1 MNLEILKPIL
11 IDFDSLKVG
20 DKLWSFEL
28 GECTCGSINKQS
40 SYPIS
45 VYSDTQTILTYS
57 ENGVHSVDWAYP
69 SLFKCNPFE
78 WLANQ
83 NNQERVIEV
92 WCDNKWMKRVLHMF
106 KNDTVICW
114 RFAETIEEAKHET
127 RTTSFTRWREVPQ
140 TIELTIAEIAEKFG
154 VEPHQIKIHEPNS
167 KA

>member
-20 DKLWSFEL
+20 DKLWSIEL
-28 GECTCGSINKQS
+28 GECVVKKLTKSITF
-40 SYPIS
+40 PIECAAS
-45 VYSDTQTILTYS
+45 LKKIEAYSNDGIYYQTNT
-57 ENGVHSVDWAYP
+57 HP

-78 WLANQ
+78 WLANK

-92 WCDNKWMKRVLHMF
+92 WNGSNWIQRVLHMV
-106 KNDTVICW
+106 KHDIAICW
-114 RFAETIEEAKHET
+114 GNAKTIEESKNQ
-127 RTTSFTRWREVPQ
+127 TTFSYWSTWRELPQ